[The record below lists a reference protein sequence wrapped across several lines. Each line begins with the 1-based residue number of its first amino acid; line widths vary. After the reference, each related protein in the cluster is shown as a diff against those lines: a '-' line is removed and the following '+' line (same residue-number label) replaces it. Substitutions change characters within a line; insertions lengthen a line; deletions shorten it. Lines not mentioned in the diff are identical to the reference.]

1 MIIEIDNYGCITF
14 NNKNIDANKFGN
26 IINFLNNNNI
36 FVDSLDL
43 RDNII
48 GDGNDA
54 VDMIKLFFE
63 SNKSIKFI
71 DMSNNKFGPNVA
83 KAFVKI
89 LSEYRLKLELY
100 LSKEEFSI
108 EDIKSMEKACA
119 DSNSISETDSVT
131 VFDSI
136 SNSDSISMLEIYF
149 I

>member
-1 MIIEIDNYGCITF
+1 MKLEIDNYGCITF
-14 NNKNIDANKFGN
+14 NNKNIDANKLGN

-54 VDMIKLFFE
+54 VDTIKLFFE

-100 LSKEEFSI
+100 LSKEEFSV
-108 EDIKSMEKACA
+108 EDIKSMQKACIKSDLNTILES
-119 DSNSISETDSVT
+119 DSNTK
-131 VFDSI
+131 
-136 SNSDSISMLEIYF
+136 IYF